1 MELIDRLRKAV
12 ELGYIYDKET
22 GYIYN
27 RFNKLINRKHSAGYI
42 SFRIS
47 DGIKRYTIS
56 GHQFAWYII
65 NNCIV
70 DCIDHINGIKDDN
83 RIDNLRSVTI
93 QHNNWN
99 RTKCKGYT
107 KRGNRYLPA
116 IKINK
121 KTIYLG
127 SFSNEED
134 ARKAYLNAKK
144 VYHTIL

>member
-1 MELIDRLRKAV
+1 MELIDRLRKAI
-12 ELGYIYDKET
+12 ELGYRYDKDT

-27 RFNKLINRKHSAGYI
+27 RFNKIINRKHNGYI
-42 SFRIS
+42 SFRVS

-56 GHQFAWYII
+56 GHQLAWYVI
-65 NNCIV
+65 NNCVV

-83 RIDNLRSVTI
+83 RITNLRSVTI
-93 QHNNWN
+93 QQNNWN
-99 RTKCKGYT
+99 RPKCKGYS
-107 KRGNRYLPA
+107 KRGDKYLPS

-127 SFSNEED
+127 TFTNEED

-144 VYHTIL
+144 IYHIFI